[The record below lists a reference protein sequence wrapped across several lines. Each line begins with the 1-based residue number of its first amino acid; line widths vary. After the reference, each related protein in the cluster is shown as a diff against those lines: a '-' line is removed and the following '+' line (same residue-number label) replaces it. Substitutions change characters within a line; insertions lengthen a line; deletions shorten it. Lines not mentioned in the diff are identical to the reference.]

1 MTSRSTEHTTEPT
14 TEAVLVLAKQRR
26 RIALGSAAALLV
38 LHLGY
43 IALTTST
50 TVLSGRIA
58 GLGTAY
64 WAGFAIFALV
74 LAVAHA
80 YARWARRM
88 DDLGASVRDGGE
100 PR

>member
-1 MTSRSTEHTTEPT
+1 MVAPSPGRPAGTDSD
-14 TEAVLVLAKQRR
+14 LVALARR
-26 RIALGSAAALLV
+26 RRRLALGGAALL
-38 LHLGY
+38 LAGFLGY

-50 TVLSGRIA
+50 TVLSGRLA

-64 WAGFAIFALV
+64 WAGFAIFAAI

-88 DDLGASVRDGGE
+88 DALAQRSRGE
-100 PR
+100 AR